1 MRMKLIV
8 VLAPDDK
15 TDTIIDAAREG
26 GATGATVITSV
37 RGEGLKPEKTFL
49 GLEITARRD
58 VLLFLVV
65 EERSQEILER
75 IRDVGRFD
83 EEPGAGV
90 AFQIAIEDVVGL
102 TTQLPII
109 LKEVEDEL

>member
-15 TDTIIDAAREG
+15 TDTIIDAARAG

-37 RGEGLKPEKTFL
+37 RGEGLNPEKTFL
-49 GLEITARRD
+49 GLEVTAKRD

-83 EEPGAGV
+83 DEPGAGV

-102 TTQLPII
+102 TTQMPTLM
-109 LKEVEDEL
+109 KDVEDEL

>member
-49 GLEITARRD
+49 GLEVTAKRD
-58 VLLFLVV
+58 VLMFLVV
-65 EERSQEILER
+65 DERSQAILER

-102 TTQLPII
+102 STQLPIM
-109 LKEVEDEL
+109 LKEVEKEL

>member
-58 VLLFLVV
+58 VLLFLVI

>member
-102 TTQLPII
+102 TTQMPIM
-109 LKEVEDEL
+109 LKAVEDEL

>member
-49 GLEITARRD
+49 GLEVTAKRD
-58 VLLFLVV
+58 VLMFLVV

-83 EEPGAGV
+83 DEPGAGV

-102 TTQLPII
+102 TTQLPIMM
-109 LKEVEDEL
+109 KAVEDEL

>member
-102 TTQLPII
+102 TTQLPIMM
-109 LKEVEDEL
+109 KEVEDEL

>member
-8 VLAPDDK
+8 VLAQDGK

-49 GLEITARRD
+49 GLEVTSMRD

-102 TTQLPII
+102 TTQMPI
-109 LKEVEDEL
+109 LMKDVEDVL

>member
-49 GLEITARRD
+49 GLEITAKRD

-102 TTQLPII
+102 TTQMPIM
-109 LKEVEDEL
+109 LKAVEDEL

>member
-1 MRMKLIV
+1 MKMKLIV
-8 VLAPDDK
+8 VLAPDGK

-37 RGEGLKPEKTFL
+37 RGEGLKPEKTFF
-49 GLEITARRD
+49 GLEVTAKRD
-58 VLLFLVV
+58 VLMFLVV

-75 IRDVGRFD
+75 IRDAGRFD

-102 TTQLPII
+102 ATQLPTM
-109 LKEVEDEL
+109 LKEVEEEL

>member
-102 TTQLPII
+102 TTQLPIMM
-109 LKEVEDEL
+109 KEVEDDL